1 MGDDRDASRAAAP
14 PSGTSDGTAPAA
26 PGLSALAD
34 GLRSSGCDTVHV
46 GIFDTFGTFRERR
59 LALDDLTR
67 VYGPGGTFVNV
78 LPLWDAG
85 ESVFDGGP
93 FVGEAV
99 AVDPGSARPYPFE
112 PGAAL
117 LIADYAGPSAAL
129 SPRRLLQAQID
140 KAAASGFG
148 VRAALEF
155 EFFVLEEDAASLR
168 ESGFNRLGAFAK
180 DNRCW
185 AGESAAGHAGFV
197 RELRETLGEGE
208 IGLLSLGLEL
218 GPGCFEATLRDRAPL
233 RAADDAAAFK
243 MFTKAFC
250 RRRGLTAA
258 FMAQL
263 AADLA
268 GLSGHI
274 HLSLHDAGS
283 GRPLFPDPG
292 DAHGMSATFRHFVAG
307 VVRLAPE
314 ALAMTHH
321 TVNSYRRHSPGNW
334 APKTASWA
342 VQNYSVG
349 VRVVPAP
356 DDSCRLEYRLPG
368 ADVNPYLGLAFTL
381 GAGLWGI
388 EQRLELPPPFLGGG
402 PNEMP
407 ASGSTGETP
416 LPHDLFEAAERLE
429 RSAPARAVFGARF
442 VDHFVRACR
451 VEEGAMRRA
460 TGAPERARYLEVV

>member
-1 MGDDRDASRAAAP
+1 MGVDREESRGARQAP
-14 PSGTSDGTAPAA
+14 RGELDELVGR
-26 PGLSALAD
+26 LKAD
-34 GLRSSGCDTVHV
+34 GRAIVHV

-59 LALDDLTR
+59 LALDDLAR

-85 ESVFDGGP
+85 ESVFDAGP

-99 AVDPGSARPYPFE
+99 ALDPDSARPYPFE
-112 PGAAL
+112 DDAAV
-117 LIADYAGPSAAL
+117 LIADYTGPSAAF
-129 SPRRLLQAQID
+129 SPRQLLKAQIE
-140 KAAASGFG
+140 KARTLGFG

-168 ESGFNRLGAFAK
+168 ESGFMRLAAFAR

-197 RELRETLGEGE
+197 RELREALDLGGVK
-208 IGLLSLGLEL
+208 LLSLGLEL
-218 GPGCFEATLRDRAPL
+218 GPGCFEATLRAQDPL
-233 RAADDAAAFK
+233 RAADDAAVFK

-268 GLSGHI
+268 GLSGHV
-274 HLSLHDAGS
+274 HLSLHDLAS
-283 GRPLFPDPG
+283 GRPVFPEAGAPD
-292 DAHGMSATFRHFVAG
+292 GMSASFRHFVAG
-307 VVRLAPE
+307 IVRLAPE
-314 ALAMTHH
+314 ALALTHH
-321 TVNSYRRHSPGNW
+321 NVNSYRRHAPGNW

-349 VRVVPAP
+349 VRVVPVP
-356 DDSCRLEYRLPG
+356 DDAARLEYRLPG
-368 ADVNPYLGLAFTL
+368 ADVNPYLGLAFTI
-381 GAGLWGI
+381 GAGLWGL
-388 EQRLELPPPFLGGG
+388 ETRAELPQAFLGGG

-407 ASGSTGETP
+407 PSGSGGEVP
-416 LPHDLFEAAERLE
+416 LPHDLFEAAERLG
-429 RSAPARAVFGARF
+429 RSKAAREIFGDTF
-442 VDHFVRACR
+442 VDHYARVCR
-451 VEEGAMRRA
+451 VEEAALRRA